1 MLSQGTRLD
10 YAVIMSCRLDEE
22 APEWKEAHHISQVG
36 YINITL
42 PPPAPA
48 PAPARPLEVGRRRR
62 RRRRRPLFCRI
73 AKKMPPAVIGDQT
86 HSESV
91 EKGGARLP
99 HDVVWP
105 WPGWAS
111 RGRKEKKMNVNV
123 K

>member
-1 MLSQGTRLD
+1 MEGRSTSYLTGRL
-10 YAVIMSCRLDEE
+10 YKHNASAAR
-22 APEWKEAHHISQVG
+22 AR
-36 YINITL
+36 
-42 PPPAPA
+42 
-48 PAPARPLEVGRRRR
+48 ARPLEVGRRR

-99 HDVVWP
+99 HDIVWP

-111 RGRKEKKMNVNV
+111 RGRKEKKMNVNM